1 MTNISKG
8 ASIAI
13 TNVTAVLPYSL
24 VENATVVVEDG
35 IITSIVSGGLAPVG
49 AIDGNGALCIPG
61 IVDSHSDGLEKE
73 IMPRPNAPL
82 PIDFALRSYEGRV
95 RAAGVTTIFHGIG
108 FENDSKYGRTI
119 KLANGLC
126 DAIQLH
132 MTGKN
137 SLVDHRILYRLDAR
151 DADGFDALQARFAL
165 DGSLQTGADQ
175 KTGATPLVSFEDHT
189 PGQGQYTDRTSLE
202 VYIAGN
208 RKVSAEE
215 ARVIVDQTIIER
227 DALLHNRSR
236 ALPLLT
242 QQAQQHAIRLLAHD
256 PATLDD
262 VDQALE
268 WHASIA
274 EFPTTLLAAQAAH
287 DAGLRT
293 VCGAPNVLRG
303 KSHSGNVSAQDLIR
317 LGLCDGLASDY
328 LPTTLLGA
336 VGVLVAD
343 GVCSIPDA
351 IRLITMGP
359 ADTVGLVD
367 RGRLEIG
374 ARGDLALV
382 QLHGRLPVVL
392 GVFRSTSQS
401 AEHIGLVGAS
411 Q

>member
-1 MTNISKG
+1 MTNISRG

-13 TNVTAVLPYSL
+13 ANVTAVLPYSL

-35 IITSIVSGGLAPVG
+35 IITSIVSGGLVPVG

-132 MTGKN
+132 MAGEN

-151 DADGFDALQARFAL
+151 DADGFDALQARFVA
-165 DGSLQTGADQ
+165 DGLLKPGMNQ
-175 KTGATPLVSFEDHT
+175 KSGETPLVSFEDHT

-208 RKVSAEE
+208 RNVSAEE

-227 DALLHNRSR
+227 DALLHNRNR

-242 QQAQQHAIRLLAHD
+242 QQSQQHSIRLLAHD

-343 GVCSIPDA
+343 GVCSIPEA

-401 AEHIGLVGAS
+401 AEQIGLVGAS